1 MNTMTNLGTRKRLLL
16 ERRAELLERL
26 KKLDDLLDDPPDPDV
41 EERATEREFDEVFEM
56 QGRAGQQEI
65 ASIDAALA
73 RIENDVYGV
82 CLDCDDP
89 ISEERLDAVPYA
101 TLCRECMI

>member
-1 MNTMTNLGTRKRLLL
+1 MTNLGTRKRLLL